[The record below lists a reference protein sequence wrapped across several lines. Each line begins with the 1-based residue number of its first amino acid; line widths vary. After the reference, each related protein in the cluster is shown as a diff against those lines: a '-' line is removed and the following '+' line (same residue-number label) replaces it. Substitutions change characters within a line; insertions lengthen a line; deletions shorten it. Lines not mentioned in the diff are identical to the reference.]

1 MNAENRKILVIGG
14 GISGL
19 TAALEAAEAGS
30 QVIITEKAPYLGGRV
45 AQLHRYFPKLCPPT
59 CGLEINSAGS
69 KKIPTS
75 ASTPWRKSPRSAAAA
90 GNFDVTVQVHPR
102 FVNDRCVACDACAEA
117 CTAFRVNDFNYR
129 SGQDQGRLHSL

>member
-59 CGLEINSAGS
+59 CGLENSV
-69 KKIPTS
+69 P
-75 ASTPWRKSPRSAAAA
+75 P
-90 GNFDVTVQVHPR
+90 
-102 FVNDRCVACDACAEA
+102 
-117 CTAFRVNDFNYR
+117 
-129 SGQDQGRLHSL
+129 DQGKPQRQFLHHGGSHPDQRLCR